1 MIIYE
6 DLNEIINLCNKLK
19 GHPEI
24 SKWNENRAYKV
35 LLILKQ
41 EFEDELKQIETGEI
55 IPF

>member
-6 DLNEIINLCNKLK
+6 DLNEIINFCNKLK

-24 SKWNENRAYKV
+24 SKWNENRAYKI

-41 EFEDELKQIETGEI
+41 EFEDELKQIENGEF

>member
-24 SKWNENRAYKV
+24 SKWNENRAYKI

-41 EFEDELKQIETGEI
+41 EFEDELKQIENGEI